1 MTDYLI
7 RHITDS
13 TGHTFTEVIK
23 PRENERYEIVS
34 AESKEDA
41 EEMAKRPK
49 GLLNYVKSSFND
61 SRIVSFD
68 RPSEETMESLF
79 GKDYKKGQWVNM
91 FKLSEDILEKIEGLE
106 SLDKEHQK
114 ELEDEFLKSI
124 RDENGPMYSKFM
136 SNMSDEYLL
145 GMFRIMLSGLKTQ
158 INRK

>member
-79 GKDYKKGQWVNM
+79 GKDYKKGQ
-91 FKLSEDILEKIEGLE
+91 
-106 SLDKEHQK
+106 
-114 ELEDEFLKSI
+114 
-124 RDENGPMYSKFM
+124 
-136 SNMSDEYLL
+136 
-145 GMFRIMLSGLKTQ
+145 
-158 INRK
+158 